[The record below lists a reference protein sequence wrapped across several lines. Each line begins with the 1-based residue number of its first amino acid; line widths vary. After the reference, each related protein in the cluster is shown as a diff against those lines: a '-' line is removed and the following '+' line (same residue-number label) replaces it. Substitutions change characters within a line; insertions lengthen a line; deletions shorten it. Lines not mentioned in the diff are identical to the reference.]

1 MKNLLVLV
9 GALLA
14 GVLFY
19 YRKEVKI
26 LLGK

>member
-1 MKNLLVLV
+1 MKRLLLVV
-9 GALLA
+9 CAVMG